1 MIYEDIVKKAAQA
14 AKKINK
20 NAIEEHLAVE
30 FDIEGEGEGAF
41 YVELD
46 KGKADVQPYEYYDC
60 DCSIR
65 GGADVI
71 MDLIAGK
78 LDATVAYLQGKFRVE
93 GDFDKAIAFA
103 KAVKNVVAPKAPQK
117 KAAAKKSPAKSA
129 AGKTAKKSPAKS
141 AAGKAAK
148 K

>member
-1 MIYEDIVKKAAQA
+1 MIYEDIVKKAVQA
-14 AKKINK
+14 AKKVNK
-20 NAIEEHLAVE
+20 GAIEEHLAVE

-46 KGKADVQPYEYYDC
+46 KDKIAVQPYEYYDC
-60 DCSIR
+60 DCRIR

-93 GDFDKAIAFA
+93 GDFDKAIRFA
-103 KAVKNVVAPKAPQK
+103 KAVSNTVAPKAAPK
-117 KAAAKKSPAKSA
+117 KKVTRKPSTKT
-129 AGKTAKKSPAKS
+129 KTATKKK
-141 AAGKAAK
+141 
-148 K
+148 

>member
-1 MIYEDIVKKAAQA
+1 MFGCKGGTIVIYEDIVKKAVQA
-14 AKKINK
+14 AKRVNK
-20 NAIEEHLAVE
+20 DAIEEHLAVE

-46 KGKADVQPYEYYDC
+46 KGKIDVQPYEYYDC
-60 DCSIR
+60 DCRIR

-93 GDFDKAIAFA
+93 GDFDKAISFA
-103 KAVKNVVAPKAPQK
+103 KAVNNTVVA
-117 KAAAKKSPAKSA
+117 KAAPKKKVTRKPSTKT
-129 AGKTAKKSPAKS
+129 KTATKKK
-141 AAGKAAK
+141 
-148 K
+148 

>member
-1 MIYEDIVKKAAQA
+1 MIYEDIVKKAVQA
-14 AKKINK
+14 AKRVNK
-20 NAIEEHLAVE
+20 DAIEEHLAVE

-46 KGKADVQPYEYYDC
+46 KGKIDVQPYEYYDC
-60 DCSIR
+60 DCRIR

-93 GDFDKAIAFA
+93 GDFDKAMSFA
-103 KAVKNVVAPKAPQK
+103 KAVSNTVAPNAASK
-117 KAAAKKSPAKSA
+117 KKVTRKL
-129 AGKTAKKSPAKS
+129 
-141 AAGKAAK
+141 
-148 K
+148 

>member
-1 MIYEDIVKKAAQA
+1 MIYEDIVKKAVQA
-14 AKKINK
+14 AKKVNK
-20 NAIEEHLAVE
+20 DAIEEHVAVE

-46 KGKADVQPYEYYDC
+46 KGKIDVQPYEYYDC
-60 DCSIR
+60 DCRIR

-93 GDFDKAIAFA
+93 GDFDKAISFA
-103 KAVKNVVAPKAPQK
+103 KAVNNTVVAKVAPKK
-117 KAAAKKSPAKSA
+117 KVTRKPSTKTKIATKKK
-129 AGKTAKKSPAKS
+129 
-141 AAGKAAK
+141 
-148 K
+148 

>member
-1 MIYEDIVKKAAQA
+1 MIYEDIVKKAVQA
-14 AKKINK
+14 AKKVNK
-20 NAIEEHLAVE
+20 DAIEEHLAVE

-46 KGKADVQPYEYYDC
+46 KGKIDVQPYEYYDC
-60 DCSIR
+60 DCRIR

-93 GDFDKAIAFA
+93 GDFDKAISFA
-103 KAVKNVVAPKAPQK
+103 KAVNNTVVAKVAPKK
-117 KAAAKKSPAKSA
+117 KVTRKPSTKTKIATKKK
-129 AGKTAKKSPAKS
+129 
-141 AAGKAAK
+141 
-148 K
+148 

>member
-1 MIYEDIVKKAAQA
+1 MIYEDIVKKAVQA
-14 AKKINK
+14 AKRVNK
-20 NAIEEHLAVE
+20 DAIEEHLAVE

-46 KGKADVQPYEYYDC
+46 KGKIDVQPYEYYDC
-60 DCSIR
+60 DCRIR

-93 GDFDKAIAFA
+93 GDFDKAISFA
-103 KAVKNVVAPKAPQK
+103 KAVNNTVVAKVAPKK
-117 KAAAKKSPAKSA
+117 KVTRKPSTKTKIATKKK
-129 AGKTAKKSPAKS
+129 
-141 AAGKAAK
+141 
-148 K
+148 

>member
-1 MIYEDIVKKAAQA
+1 MIYEDIVKKAVQA
-14 AKKINK
+14 AKKVNED
-20 NAIEEHLAVE
+20 AIEEHLAVE

-46 KGKADVQPYEYYDC
+46 KGKIDVQPYEYYDC
-60 DCSIR
+60 DCRIR

-93 GDFDKAIAFA
+93 GDFDKAISFA
-103 KAVKNVVAPKAPQK
+103 KAVSNTVAPQTAPK
-117 KAAAKKSPAKSA
+117 KRVTRKPSAKT
-129 AGKTAKKSPAKS
+129 KTATKKK
-141 AAGKAAK
+141 
-148 K
+148 

>member
-1 MIYEDIVKKAAQA
+1 MIYEDIVKKAVQA
-14 AKKINK
+14 AKKVNK
-20 NAIEEHLAVE
+20 DAIEEHLAVE

-46 KGKADVQPYEYYDC
+46 KGKIDVQPYEYYDC
-60 DCSIR
+60 DCRIR

-93 GDFDKAIAFA
+93 GDFDKAISFA
-103 KAVKNVVAPKAPQK
+103 KAVSNTVDPQTAPKK
-117 KAAAKKSPAKSA
+117 KVTRKPSTKT
-129 AGKTAKKSPAKS
+129 KTATKKK
-141 AAGKAAK
+141 
-148 K
+148 